1 MPSWKRVITSGSDA
15 SLNTLTVSNGI
26 TGSLEGTSSYS
37 NKSLS
42 SSYAETASY
51 APNLTI
57 SGSITS
63 VNYID
68 FNTGSAAPAWKS
80 GRVYWNNTDGCL
92 DIYNAEA
99 DVTLQ
104 VGQENWTRIRNN
116 TGVTIANGAVVRL
129 DGSQGDVPTA
139 VLAQSI
145 AVSGSVNV
153 DNQILGLATHDIE
166 ANSFGYVTTQGLVRG
181 VNTNAFIEGE
191 TLYVSTTAGL
201 LTGTAPEAPF
211 EIIPVGVC
219 VRSGPGGS
227 GIIYVAVQE
236 PIDFSDLSSVLV
248 QGNYTYG
255 NLWTYVQSGSYG
267 VWTHT
272 NQLSGS
278 YGLTGSLSVTN
289 GGVTGSLFGTASYAL
304 EALTSSYAQTA
315 SYVNPLTQDVSIT
328 GSLYVSSSAK
338 SIFINTLPNDTVTEF
353 VAGGSGVVDFSYL
366 NPGNSVIK
374 IRPQDA
380 LIQGQNVSYL
390 TIRGASAKVKI
401 DTDNASNDVELQP
414 TTGNVAIGKTSANS
428 KLDVNGNVI
437 ITGSLTVTQGITG
450 SLFGTASWAVSSSH
464 AVDALTSSYSLN
476 SGLLEG
482 SNKAVFITTGS
493 IDTNQTISGSLT
505 ITQDLTVIG
514 SSSIQ
519 YITSSQLL
527 IADNVIS
534 VNTFGPSIRF
544 GGIAVIDS
552 GSSPQTSGSLL
563 FDSQNNQWIY
573 VHQSDG
579 SSAVTS
585 SVLIMGPQT
594 FNNIGNETTITVNKL
609 TKGTGGDL
617 GEHIGDSNITD
628 TGTVVSINSST
639 QLTGSLVVSQTITG
653 SILNI
658 SSTPTLNNTNS
669 QILTR
674 NSTTG
679 QVEYST
685 QASAYIFNY
694 GIANA
699 FINQNYLT

>member
-1 MPSWKRVITSGSDA
+1 
-15 SLNTLTVSNGI
+15 
-26 TGSLEGTSSYS
+26 
-37 NKSLS
+37 
-42 SSYAETASY
+42 
-51 APNLTI
+51 
-57 SGSITS
+57 
-63 VNYID
+63 
-68 FNTGSAAPAWKS
+68 
-80 GRVYWNNTDGCL
+80 
-92 DIYNAEA
+92 
-99 DVTLQ
+99 LQ
-104 VGQENWTRIRNN
+104 
-116 TGVTIANGAVVRL
+116 
-129 DGSQGDVPTA
+129 
-139 VLAQSI
+139 
-145 AVSGSVNV
+145 
-153 DNQILGLATHDIE
+153 
-166 ANSFGYVTTQGLVRG
+166 
-181 VNTNAFIEGE
+181 
-191 TLYVSTTAGL
+191 
-201 LTGTAPEAPF
+201 
-211 EIIPVGVC
+211 
-219 VRSGPGGS
+219 
-227 GIIYVAVQE
+227 
-236 PIDFSDLSSVLV
+236 
-248 QGNYTYG
+248 
-255 NLWTYVQSGSYG
+255 
-267 VWTHT
+267 
-272 NQLSGS
+272 
-278 YGLTGSLSVTN
+278 LTGSLDVSQ
-289 GGVTGSLFGTASYAL
+289 GITGSLFGTASYAL
-304 EALTSSYAQTA
+304 EALTSSYAATASYVLPLNQNVEITGSLSVTGSNIVFKPDYFQLYYGNTVLIDGSPSGIVISDTIGSQSADFENRYLKDATNGNLSVDWNTRQLLKSDGTTVSVDWENGIFTGSLFGTASYAQTA

-328 GSLYVSSSAK
+328 GSLYVSSSAT
-338 SIFINTLPNDTVTEF
+338 SIFINTLPNDIVTEF
-353 VAGGSGVVDFSYL
+353 VAGDSGVVDFSYL
-366 NPGNSVIK
+366 NPGSSVIK

-390 TIRGASAKVKI
+390 TIRGATAKVKI

-414 TTGNVAIGKTSANS
+414 TIGNVAIGKTSANS

-437 ITGSLTVTQGITG
+437 ITGSLTVTQDITG

-464 AVDALTSSYSLN
+464 AVNALTSSYSLN

-482 SNKAVFITTGS
+482 SDRAVFITTGS
-493 IDTNQTISGSLT
+493 TDTNQTINGSLT
-505 ITQDLTVIG
+505 ISQNLTVLG

-519 YITSSQLL
+519 YITSSQLI
-527 IADNVIS
+527 IADNIIS
-534 VNTFGPSIRF
+534 VNTINPGVRF
-544 GGIAVIDS
+544 GGISVIDS

-573 VHQSDG
+573 VHQS
-579 SSAVTS
+579 SAASAVTS

-628 TGTVVSINSST
+628 TGTVVSINSNT